1 MISGLVFLILSV
13 TGLRKYIAVAMPECL
28 KKSIPAG
35 IGLFIALI
43 GLKNAT
49 LIQDNPY
56 TFVQFFD
63 FHGVI
68 TSAGSTKEAIAQI
81 APPIV
86 AFVGF
91 IIIAILAKLNVKG
104 NIIIGILVST
114 VLYYVMMLQAP
125 NFDFSSIGQSFKD
138 FGSVG
143 FLGVFQGQA
152 WKDAFSAEY
161 IGGVFSAIM
170 LVVSFCL
177 VDMFDTI
184 GTLYGA
190 ASQANMLDEKGD
202 PMKLD
207 ECMMCDSIGTVSGAI
222 LGTSTCTTFVES
234 ASGIAAGGR
243 TGLTSFV
250 TALCFAV
257 CLFLSPVANIIPSC
271 ATAPALIFVG
281 VLMAKN
287 FAKVDMEDMR
297 SAVPAFVTFLM
308 MPLTYSI
315 SNGIGL
321 GAITYVLITLFTG
334 KYKKQD
340 IVVTIIALLFIVKF
354 VSVTM

>member
-1 MISGLVFLILSV
+1 MAGELGTVWNAVFIASILVAIVGTLLMAFLADMPFAQACGMGLNSFFCTIFVAGAAFAGVSVIRGYQAGLVIVLISGLVFLILSV

-56 TFVQFFD
+56 HCQFFD

-104 NIIIGILVST
+104 NIIIGILAST

-143 FLGVFQGQA
+143 FLGVFQGTGM
-152 WKDAFSAEY
+152 E
-161 IGGVFSAIM
+161 G
-170 LVVSFCL
+170 C
-177 VDMFDTI
+177 
-184 GTLYGA
+184 
-190 ASQANMLDEKGD
+190 
-202 PMKLD
+202 
-207 ECMMCDSIGTVSGAI
+207 I
-222 LGTSTCTTFVES
+222 LC
-234 ASGIAAGGR
+234 
-243 TGLTSFV
+243 
-250 TALCFAV
+250 
-257 CLFLSPVANIIPSC
+257 
-271 ATAPALIFVG
+271 
-281 VLMAKN
+281 
-287 FAKVDMEDMR
+287 
-297 SAVPAFVTFLM
+297 
-308 MPLTYSI
+308 
-315 SNGIGL
+315 
-321 GAITYVLITLFTG
+321 
-334 KYKKQD
+334 
-340 IVVTIIALLFIVKF
+340 
-354 VSVTM
+354 